1 MKFKTLFF
9 LIPIWLSFLFPLTA
23 EEPRLLEHEA
33 PVSALAFSPV
43 DASLIAIAGVDTDI
57 KVWDAHNDTLR
68 TLKGHQ
74 DTVTS
79 LAFSPDGSLLAST
92 GGGQTILWQ
101 MPDLRKITT
110 FGHGGP
116 EIAFSA
122 DATLLAIAGRHV
134 NVFDVARRT
143 EIATLEHDEW
153 VWSLSF
159 SNDGRFLAA
168 DAGTGTAVTV
178 WDLQQKQIVSR
189 LQGHTA
195 DINFVHFSPVDGLL
209 ASSSWAGE
217 IMLWNVDNWT
227 RLGALPHNATAVV
240 NFSPDGKILASGG
253 IDTVTLW
260 STQNGE
266 HLATLQGHQGW
277 VREIAFSPDGTELV
291 SGGEGGRI
299 HIHNIAN
306 AMLAQEQQGIV
317 RIIYFLPSDRTP
329 QRHIAAKLDQLIKD
343 VQQVYAQQME
353 HKGFGKKTFTFET
366 DADGRAVVHYM
377 KGKLK
382 DADYHNPS
390 GKVWKEIGERFDL
403 SRNIYLAA
411 LDISTEILDGFASG
425 YGGPRGAFGGT
436 VLIPASGGSFN
447 IDVTTHEL
455 GHAFGLAHDF
465 RSNATAKRTLLYTSE
480 PMSTSLCAAEWL
492 DVHPYFNPAT
502 PPAFDAPATVEMLPP
517 RAAPENAIRFRFKVT
532 DTDGL
537 HQVQFLTP
545 EIDYAG
551 SLLASQRLDGDIS
564 HTVEFLTT
572 ELTPKNTSVYLKV
585 MDVKGNYRAS
595 QQFPI
600 DITRVLPHPKVVSL
614 PDTNL
619 AAAVRETLKL
629 APDTPLTTHTLL
641 NLIRL
646 NAPHPEITDLT
657 GLEHARNLK
666 ALNLGRQTWNNSN
679 NISNL
684 APLKGLT
691 HLITLDLSGNAVSDV
706 TPLAG
711 LKNLTS
717 LNLWNNPVSD
727 VTPLAGLKEL
737 RYLNISNNAV
747 SNITPLAE
755 LTHLNTLHLS
765 ENAISNVSALAGLKH
780 LNTLNLLNTNASD
793 ITPLA
798 GLKRLNALYLSNNGL
813 SDVEPLANLT
823 HLTVLHLE
831 HNAISDMAPLT
842 SLGEQALIYLRGN
855 PVFGTPGP
863 KIEGPWLWMM
873 VPIGGDGA
881 APAAASGIDYLYQAT
896 SGTVS
901 EQQIAT
907 HGATPGDVIGDKAW
921 TPGKIAPTGDN
932 NITDLMNAIGL
943 GNGDI
948 ENHVAYGSITLESP
962 RKQNTRMYVG
972 SNDAV
977 KVWING
983 VLVHN
988 APVVRSAGDYQNF
1001 FPVTLKHGKN
1011 ILCVAVYQSRGEWSG
1026 FFGFQHQTQITPIHL
1041 IQKRG
1046 SLIH

>member
-1 MKFKTLFF
+1 MRFKALFF
-9 LIPIWLSFLFPLTA
+9 SVPIWLSFLFPLTA
-23 EEPRLLEHEA
+23 EEPRLLEHGA

-43 DASLIAIAGVDTDI
+43 DAPLIAIAGVDTDI
-57 KVWDAHNDTLR
+57 KIWDVHNDSVR
-68 TLKGHQ
+68 TLNGHQ

-116 EIAFSA
+116 EIAFST
-122 DATLLAIAGRHV
+122 DGTLLAITGRHV
-134 NVFDVARRT
+134 NVFDVAHRT

-195 DINFVHFSPVDGLL
+195 DINFVHFSPVDGIL
-209 ASSSWAGE
+209 ASASWAGE

-227 RLGALPHNATAVV
+227 RLGALPHNTTAVV

-260 STQNGE
+260 STENGE

-277 VREIAFSPDGTELV
+277 VREIAFSADGTELV
-291 SGGEGGRI
+291 SGGEDGRI
-299 HIHNIAN
+299 YIHNIAD
-306 AMLAQEQQGIV
+306 AMLAQEQRGIV
-317 RIIYFLPSDRTP
+317 RIIYFLPRDRTP
-329 QRHIAAKLDQLIKD
+329 QRDIAAKLDQLIKD

-353 HKGFGKKTFTFET
+353 HHGFGKKTFTFET

-382 DADYHNPS
+382 DAAYHNPS
-390 GKVWKEIGERFDL
+390 GSVWEEIGERFDL

-455 GHAFGLAHDF
+455 GHTFGLEHDF

-492 DVHPYFNPAT
+492 DVHPYFNPAA
-502 PPAFDAPATVEMLPP
+502 PPAFDAPPTVEMLPP

-532 DTDGL
+532 DADGL

-551 SLLASQRLDGDIS
+551 SLLACQRLDGDIS

-585 MDVKGNYRAS
+585 MDVQGNYRSS

-600 DITRVLPHPKVVSL
+600 DITRVLPRAKVVSL

-619 AAAVRETLKL
+619 AAAVQETLQL

-646 NAPHPEITDLT
+646 NAPHREITDLT
-657 GLEHARNLK
+657 GLEYAQNLK
-666 ALNLGRQTWNNSN
+666 ALNLGHHVWKNSN

-691 HLITLDLSGNAVSDV
+691 HLTMLDLSGNAVSDV
-706 TPLAG
+706 SPLAG
-711 LKNLTS
+711 LKHLTR
-717 LNLWNNPVSD
+717 LNLWNNAVSD
-727 VTPLAGLKEL
+727 VSPLAGLKEL
-737 RYLNISNNAV
+737 RYLNISSNAA
-747 SNITPLAE
+747 SNITPLAA
-755 LTHLNTLHLS
+755 LRHLKTLDIS
-765 ENAISNVSALAGLKH
+765 DNAISNVSAFAGLKH
-780 LNTLNLLNTNASD
+780 
-793 ITPLA
+793 
-798 GLKRLNALYLSNNGL
+798 LNALYLSNNGL

-831 HNAISDMAPLT
+831 HNAISDMSPLT
-842 SLGEQALIYLRGN
+842 SLGEQALIYLRDN

-881 APAAASGIDYLYQAT
+881 APAAASGIDYLYHAT
-896 SGTVS
+896 GGKVS

-907 HGATPGDVIGDKAW
+907 HGATAGDVVGDKAW

-948 ENHVAYGSITLESP
+948 ENHVAYGFITLESP
-962 RKQNTRMYVG
+962 QKQNTRMYVG

-1001 FPVTLKHGKN
+1001 FPVTLKRGKN
-1011 ILCVAVYQSRGEWSG
+1011 ILCVAIYQSKGEWSG
-1026 FFGFQHQTQITPIHL
+1026 FFGFQHQTQIIPIH
-1041 IQKRG
+1041 
-1046 SLIH
+1046 